1 MTMYSQARHFQPPKS
16 DIFEKPPFISS
27 KSISS
32 KTASSSR
39 TASTETCFTDALNIE
54 LFNAIIGDN
63 SIAVNQFLKELRSL
77 GYDCISNLGYD
88 LQGEARI
95 LGEFFADEWLTSGR
109 SCLGGGETTVKVT
122 NPSGKGGRNQE
133 MVLAFL
139 IRASEKLVQ
148 FEGETGK
155 REYCFFSFGTDG
167 QDGPTD
173 AAGACVDSYDVEELQ
188 KNVNVYREAKEALR
202 MNNSYSLGEYI

>member
-1 MTMYSQARHFQPPKS
+1 
-16 DIFEKPPFISS
+16 
-27 KSISS
+27 
-32 KTASSSR
+32 
-39 TASTETCFTDALNIE
+39 
-54 LFNAIIGDN
+54 
-63 SIAVNQFLKELRSL
+63 VNQFLKELRSL
-77 GYDCISNLGYD
+77 NYDCISNLGYD
-88 LQGEARI
+88 LQGEAKI

-139 IRASEKLVQ
+139 IRASEKMVQ
-148 FEGETGK
+148 FEEGRN

-173 AAGACVDSYDVEELQ
+173 AAGACVDNYDVEELQ
-188 KNVNVYREAKEALR
+188 NNVGLYREAKEALR
-202 MNNSYSLGEYI
+202 MNDSYVFFMKFRDGRCLLRCGLTGTNVMDVQGLVFE